1 MMFIKYLTNLLT
13 LKTLQTRIS
22 YLLLV
27 LILFLGLSL
36 RFNNLFIWPRQGA
49 TFDEYAWTWQ
59 GISLI
64 KNHVPTSWSPH
75 PQYKNFKDVIY
86 QKTHFRMVTPFL
98 EHPPVF
104 GLFAG
109 SFAILN
115 GVQGIYDLE
124 FYDIRPL
131 ALILGFLSLG
141 LVFLL
146 VKEIYDQKTAL
157 LASLLYATIPTV
169 VIGSRIVQN
178 ENFFIPFWLLSLFLI
193 SKFIKTKNPWLR
205 NLAALIC
212 GLLILAKIPWIAGAL
227 SIVIIFLALK
237 KYIDLFKFLAIVV
250 PIGLLYFVYG
260 FYFDRRL
267 FLSLLSL
274 QAQRYDLT
282 FNSIFALFQKPYLVD
297 RFYTDGWI
305 YFGWFSMIL
314 LFLKDFK
321 KNLIV
326 ITAFLA
332 YFLIFLSGIPDEAG
346 HGWYRYPFYP
356 FLIISTAIF
365 LKDHFLKNWLLT
377 FFFLVFV
384 GTSLFQLTWATVF
397 GFSYLIFRISIIGWS
412 ISLLPL
418 FISKKPVIK
427 LATFMS
433 LFWLG
438 SFILMNIWS
447 VFLYNEQ

>member
-1 MMFIKYLTNLLT
+1 MKSLAYRLELIFI
-13 LKTLQTRIS
+13 
-22 YLLLV
+22 V
-27 LILFLGLSL
+27 LILVLGFFLRS
-36 RFNNLFIWPRQGA
+36 NNLNTWPRQGA

-64 KNHVPTSWSPH
+64 KNRVPTSWSPH
-75 PQYKNFKDVIY
+75 PQYKNFKDVVY

-104 GLFAG
+104 GLVAG

-115 GVQGIYDLE
+115 GVQGIYDLH

-131 ALILGFLSLG
+131 AVVLGFLSLVF
-141 LVFLL
+141 LFLL
-146 VKEIYDQKTAL
+146 VKEIYDTKTAL
-157 LASLLYATIPTV
+157 IASLLYATIPTIA
-169 VIGSRIVQN
+169 IGSRIVQN
-178 ENFFIPFWLLSLFLI
+178 ENFFIPFWLLALFFTA
-193 SKFIKTKNPWLR
+193 KFLKTNKNIYR
-205 NLAALIC
+205 NLAGIIC
-212 GLLILAKIPWIAGAL
+212 GLLILAKIPWVAGAL
-227 SIVIIFLALK
+227 SIVIILLVLK
-237 KYIDLFKFLAIVV
+237 KYKDIYKFLLIVA
-250 PIGLLYFVYG
+250 PIALLYLVYG
-260 FYFDRRL
+260 FYFDKEL
-267 FLSLLSL
+267 FVSLWKL
-274 QAQRYDLT
+274 QLNRYDLV
-282 FNSIFALFQKPYLVD
+282 FNSIYALFQKPYLVD

-356 FLIISTAIF
+356 FLIISTALF
-365 LKDHFLKNWLLT
+365 LREYFVKNWLLT

-418 FISKKPVIK
+418 FVNKKPVIK
-427 LATFMS
+427 LASVIS
-433 LFWLG
+433 LFWFG
-438 SFILMNIWS
+438 SFILLNIWS

>member
-1 MMFIKYLTNLLT
+1 MNLKSLIINRQS
-13 LKTLQTRIS
+13 LII
-22 YLLLV
+22 V
-27 LILFLGLSL
+27 LILLLGFFLRS
-36 RFNNLFIWPRQGA
+36 NNLSTWPRQGA

-75 PQYKNFKDVIY
+75 PEYKNYKDVIY
-86 QKTHFRMVTPFL
+86 QKTHFRIVTPFL

-104 GLFAG
+104 GLVAG

-115 GVQGIYDLE
+115 GVQGIYDLH

-131 ALILGFLSLG
+131 ALILGMLSLI
-141 LVFLL
+141 LLYLL
-146 VKEIYDQKTAL
+146 VKEIYDKKTAL
-157 LASLLYATIPTV
+157 VASLLYATVPTV

-178 ENFFIPFWLLSLFLI
+178 ENFFIPLWLLSLFLI

-212 GLLILAKIPWIAGAL
+212 GLLILAKIPWVAGGI
-227 SIVIIFLALK
+227 SIVIIFLSLK
-237 KYIDLFKFLAIVV
+237 KYKDIVKFLAIAI

-260 FYFDRRL
+260 FYFDREL

-282 FNSIFALFQKPYLVD
+282 FNSIYALFQKPYLVD

-305 YFGWFSMIL
+305 YFGWFSVVL

-321 KNLIV
+321 KNIFV
-326 ITAFLA
+326 SAPILA

-365 LKDHFLKNWLLT
+365 LKDYFLKNWLLT

-397 GFSYLIFRISIIGWS
+397 GFSYIIFRIAIIGWS
-412 ISLLPL
+412 VSLLPL
-418 FISKKPVIK
+418 FFNKKPVVK

-433 LFWLG
+433 IFWLG

-447 VFLYNEQ
+447 IFLYNEQ

>member
-1 MMFIKYLTNLLT
+1 MYL
-13 LKTLQTRIS
+13 
-22 YLLLV
+22 
-27 LILFLGLSL
+27 
-36 RFNNLFIWPRQGA
+36 
-49 TFDEYAWTWQ
+49 
-59 GISLI
+59 
-64 KNHVPTSWSPH
+64 
-75 PQYKNFKDVIY
+75 
-86 QKTHFRMVTPFL
+86 
-98 EHPPVF
+98 
-104 GLFAG
+104 
-109 SFAILN
+109 
-115 GVQGIYDLE
+115 
-124 FYDIRPL
+124 
-131 ALILGFLSLG
+131 
-141 LVFLL
+141 
-146 VKEIYDQKTAL
+146 
-157 LASLLYATIPTV
+157 
-169 VIGSRIVQN
+169 
-178 ENFFIPFWLLSLFLI
+178 
-193 SKFIKTKNPWLR
+193 
-205 NLAALIC
+205 
-212 GLLILAKIPWIAGAL
+212 
-227 SIVIIFLALK
+227 
-237 KYIDLFKFLAIVV
+237 
-250 PIGLLYFVYG
+250 VYG
-260 FYFDRRL
+260 FYFDKEL
-267 FLSLLSL
+267 FVSLWKL
-274 QAQRYDLT
+274 QLNRYDLV
-282 FNSIFALFQKPYLVD
+282 FNSIYALFQKPYLVD

-326 ITAFLA
+326 IAAFLA

-356 FLIISTAIF
+356 FLIISTALF
-365 LKDHFLKNWLLT
+365 LREYFVKNWLLT

>member
-260 FYFDRRL
+260 FYFDRDL

-314 LFLKDFK
+314 LFIKDFK

-326 ITAFLA
+326 IAAFLA